1 MAQYGSSSGPIGP
14 PINPYEIDRR
24 LGMPVDSMVQN
35 MRNARQQE
43 AAPLYAKA
51 LEDAIL
57 AQRQVIPDTPGYQTV
72 RLDEMKTEPITQA
85 EVNAIKA
92 RAAATGQSSIGGQ
105 LEDAILAQQSQA
117 KIPADVQAQ
126 KLADVY
132 RRNAQVPRTYG
143 SQQGPTSMLSDK
155 GLQFKP
161 IDHTA
166 FLGSVAAD
174 NKNLAGS
181 LGKGV
186 DAAGNA
192 GRNLAHL
199 LGVGVEQQGNQM
211 RLESDKMRFAP
222 KTPEELRRELVKDL
236 VIGRDIDPATA
247 NKMADKML
255 PAGGTAG
262 PPLPPQKYLE
272 DLVEKDNASKV
283 TAPTSASGLEVE
295 LERIF
300 RGRSPTP
307 QEYASIQEEVRRKV
321 DAGELA
327 VAPGGLGSSMDANP
341 LLKLLL
347 SGAPPE
353 VVRVEAMNKR
363 VNSWHVPNFSSHPQP
378 R

>member
-1 MAQYGSSSGPIGP
+1 MAQYGSSSGPIG

-24 LGMPVDSMVQN
+24 LGMPVDSMAQN

-43 AAPLYAKA
+43 AAPLYANA
-51 LEDAIL
+51 LE
-57 AQRQVIPDTPGYQTV
+57 
-72 RLDEMKTEPITQA
+72 E
-85 EVNAIKA
+85 
-92 RAAATGQSSIGGQ
+92 
-105 LEDAILAQQSQA
+105 AILAQQSQA
-117 KIPADVQAQ
+117 QIPADVQAQ

-222 KTPEELRRELVKDL
+222 KTPEEQVRVVAKELYEMGQAPDGIPITPQEAL
-236 VIGRDIDPATA
+236 ETA
-247 NKMADKML
+247 WTL
-255 PAGGTAG
+255 QGTPGGGAAG
-262 PPLPPQKYLE
+262 PPMSAYERALLNSQVKSAVGGGEKKPSIGRQMEGNVVTALKSGQLTPAGYEGVGKQITAA
-272 DLVEKDNASKV
+272 LVEGTLSQVDIEKSTALKAIAEGRDPLLALEEEKEKRGLMNA
-283 TAPTSASGLEVE
+283 PW
-295 LERIF
+295 
-300 RGRSPTP
+300 SPKP
-307 QEYASIQEEVRRKV
+307 YIR
-321 DAGELA
+321 
-327 VAPGGLGSSMDANP
+327 GGLG
-341 LLKLLL
+341 
-347 SGAPPE
+347 
-353 VVRVEAMNKR
+353 R
-363 VNSWHVPNFSSHPQP
+363 
-378 R
+378 